1 MSFQYSL
8 QKLLDLKDNEKQ
20 QKEIAYTE
28 AQKKFEEKATE
39 LYHLLKRKE
48 DIEASHSQK
57 MTEGI
62 SINQIQQQQNMLSRL
77 KLEIDSRMKE
87 TDVAR
92 EVMYKRQEDLISTSM
107 EVKKYV
113 RMKEIKKEEFVLE
126 QKRLEMKTM
135 DEISLQIYANR

>member
-8 QKLLDLKDNEKQ
+8 QKLLDLKSNEKQ
-20 QKEIAYTE
+20 QKEMAYNE

-48 DIEASHSQK
+48 DLEETYAQR
-57 MTEGI
+57 MLEGI
-62 SINQIQQQQNMLSRL
+62 SINQIQEQQIMLGRL
-77 KLEIDSRMKE
+77 KIEINLRMKE

-92 EVMYKRQEDLISTSM
+92 EVMHKRQEDLVSSAL
-107 EVKKYV
+107 EVKKYE
-113 RMKEIKKEEFVLE
+113 RMKEIKQEDYVLE
-126 QKRLEMKTM
+126 QKRLETKAM